1 MSCLCNHG
9 VPKIFTIL
17 ILLFVIAV
25 TTDNVALQATFLNA
39 THIPQLSLNDN
50 ETEESEHDTQ
60 NAPIDLSTCESE
72 LQSLHLFIRYYIKH
86 FKGYHIPSSPSIFFQ
101 PDRAPPVLFQ

>member
-1 MSCLCNHG
+1 MSRLCPQFA
-9 VPKIFTIL
+9 PKML
-17 ILLFVIAV
+17 QILLLLFFA
-25 TTDNVALQATFLNA
+25 TDSESFALQATFLNA

-50 ETEESEHDTQ
+50 ETEESEHNTQ

>member
-1 MSCLCNHG
+1 MSRLCTQFA
-9 VPKIFTIL
+9 PKILQIL
-17 ILLFVIAV
+17 LLLFVA
-25 TTDNVALQATFLNA
+25 TASESVALQATSLNA
-39 THIPQLSLNDN
+39 THIQRLSLNDN
-50 ETEESEHDTQ
+50 ETEESEHNTQ
-60 NAPIDLSTCESE
+60 NAPIDLSTCENE